1 MRSRILWLGLAALVV
16 VLVAATA
23 AFAATQRSNVGK
35 RALATGARAG
45 VCGALRRDPAALK
58 DMRALRTEHR
68 ADMRAWL
75 AQYGADPSS
84 PAAQAT
90 LAKLR
95 AEHAND
101 MRALMKKYG
110 ITARRGGGMMGG
122 CGGSYGGGMMGGCG
136 SSYGG
141 GMMGGASSGPGGMMG
156 GF

>member
-1 MRSRILWLGLAALVV
+1 MRSRMLWLGLAALVV

-58 DMRALRTEHR
+58 DLRALRKEHR

-84 PAAQAT
+84 PAAQAA

-122 CGGSYGGGMMGGCG
+122 YGGSYGGGMMGGTSSG
-136 SSYGG
+136 SS
-141 GMMGGASSGPGGMMG
+141 GMMG

>member
-1 MRSRILWLGLAALVV
+1 MRSRMLWLGLAALVV

-58 DMRALRTEHR
+58 DLRALRKEHR

-84 PAAQAT
+84 PAAQAA

-110 ITARRGGGMMGG
+110 ITARRGVGMMGAVGSGSGAGMMGG
-122 CGGSYGGGMMGGCG
+122 YGGSYGAGMMGGTSSG
-136 SSYGG
+136 SS
-141 GMMGGASSGPGGMMG
+141 GMMG